1 MRGYAGRLTAAS
13 RVPHRGGEDLV
24 ELRILGSLQLSASD
38 GHSMAA
44 LARQAKRTALLAYL
58 AAAVP
63 RGVHRR
69 DTLLALFWP
78 ESDTPHARAA
88 LNQALYVLRTEL
100 GDGTIVTDGDDQVG
114 LRGDAVWCDATEFE
128 AALDSG
134 RPRDALELYRGHL
147 LEGFFVSGAPEFER
161 WLERERARLRE
172 RASQGAW
179 VLAEATWAEGEPVEA
194 ARWARRG
201 SSLAPAD
208 EAMARRLM
216 TFLSG
221 LGDRAAAIRA
231 FDDYALSL
239 RRDYDLEPS
248 AETQALAATI
258 RKEEQRVPAP
268 RSARAAVS
276 PIEGSRRRR
285 TGLVAALGAVALVGA
300 LGLTVVTRRGGETA
314 PASPGPRILV
324 LPFQNLGANRDAY
337 FSDGITDEIAARLA
351 TVRGLQVV
359 GGRAALRYQG
369 TDKTPRQMRE
379 EIGVDYIL
387 EGTVTW
393 ERGART
399 PGRVRVRPQLINARD
414 DTQLWAAVLD
424 EDMNTTEL
432 FAMLSGITRRVVD
445 ELHVVLEAPK
455 DSGVSAIPT
464 RNLEAYDYYLRARV
478 FVRGAWSASNN
489 RAAIEMLTRA
499 VARDTTFALAY
510 AWLSIAQTNAQWL
523 HAQGADHLQLAKSAA
538 ERALKLDARLP
549 DAQRALGFYYYA
561 CCQDYRRAL
570 VHLERSRA
578 GRPGDAQVIMFI
590 GNAHKRA
597 GRWIDAM
604 RDYEEAASLDPGWHA
619 PLLNLS
625 QAQLWLH
632 RYADAERT
640 ARRALAL
647 EPRDAFAYTLWASVP
662 LLRDG
667 DLVTTRRVVHEAATV
682 SDGYAGMRT
691 PFYSALVSRHY
702 AEALAQLGNKLG
714 PLESGDDWLVSDE
727 IRRAV
732 TFRLL
737 GDSVAARA
745 HFDAARLELEER
757 LKAFAHSPQMQDW
770 LESGLAI
777 CYAGLG
783 RRAEAR
789 EHARRVLGADPV
801 AVDAISGPAALQD
814 VALTYVLLDDRTAA
828 LDMLERLLSVPARFS
843 PQLLRLD
850 PLWDPL
856 RGDPRFERLASIQD

>member
-1 MRGYAGRLTAAS
+1 
-13 RVPHRGGEDLV
+13 LV

-38 GHSMAA
+38 GHSMSA

-63 RGVHRR
+63 RGFHRR

-78 ESDTPHARAA
+78 ESDSPHARAA

-100 GDGTIVTDGDDQVG
+100 GNGTIVTDGDDQVG
-114 LRGDAVWCDATEFE
+114 LSGDAIWCDATAFE
-128 AALDSG
+128 AALDTG
-134 RPRDALELYRGHL
+134 RPRDALAFYRGDL
-147 LEGFFVSGAPEFER
+147 LEGFFVAGAPEFER
-161 WLERERARLRE
+161 WLESERARLRE

-179 VLAEATWAEGEPVEA
+179 ALAEAKAAEGEPVEA
-194 ARWARRG
+194 ERWARRG
-201 SSLAPAD
+201 ATLAPAD

-216 TFLSG
+216 TFLSA

-231 FDDYALSL
+231 YDDFSSSL

-258 RKEEQRVPAP
+258 RQEEQRVPAT
-268 RSARAAVS
+268 RAAGAAVA
-276 PIEGSRRRR
+276 PIQGSRKRRR
-285 TGLVAALGAVALVGA
+285 GLVAALVAVALVSA
-300 LGLTVVTRRGGETA
+300 LGLTVVTRRSGETA
-314 PASPGPRILV
+314 PSLPGPRILV

-337 FSDGITDEIAARLA
+337 FSDGITDEITARLA

-393 ERGART
+393 ERGARS

-414 DTQLWAAVLD
+414 ETQVWAAVLD
-424 EDMNTTEL
+424 EDMSTTEL
-432 FAMLSGITRRVVD
+432 FAMLSGITRRIVD
-445 ELHVVLEAPK
+445 ELHVVLEAPQEPG
-455 DSGVSAIPT
+455 DSAMPT

-478 FVRGAWSASNN
+478 FVRRAWSESNN

-510 AWLSIAQTNAQWL
+510 AWLSIAHANAQWL

-538 ERALKLDARLP
+538 ERALRLDARLP
-549 DAQRALGFYYYA
+549 DAHRALGFYYYA
-561 CCQDYRRAL
+561 CCQDYGRAL
-570 VHLERSRA
+570 IHLERSRA
-578 GRPGDAQVIMFI
+578 GRPSDAQVIMFI

-597 GRWIDAM
+597 GRWTDAM
-604 RDYEEAASLDPGWHA
+604 RDYEEAARLDPGWHA

-632 RYADAERT
+632 QYADAEGT
-640 ARRALAL
+640 ARRALVL

-667 DLVTTRRVVHEAATV
+667 DLVATGRVVREAATV
-682 SDGYAGMRT
+682 SDGYDGMRT
-691 PFYSALVSRHY
+691 PFYSELVSRHY
-702 AEALAQLGNKLG
+702 AAALTHLGNKLG

-737 GDSVAARA
+737 GDSAAARA
-745 HFDAARLELEER
+745 HFESGRLELEGR
-757 LKAFAHSPQMQDW
+757 LAAFAHSPQMLGW

-783 RRAEAR
+783 RRAVALEQVQ
-789 EHARRVLGADPV
+789 RVLAVDPV
-801 AVDAISGPAALQD
+801 AVDAVSGPAALQD
-814 VALTYVLLDDRTAA
+814 VALTYVLLGDRTAA
-828 LDMLERLLSVPARFS
+828 LDILERLLSVPARFS

-856 RGDPRFERLASIQD
+856 RSDPRFERLASIRH

>member
-1 MRGYAGRLTAAS
+1 
-13 RVPHRGGEDLV
+13 LV

-44 LARQAKRTALLAYL
+44 LARQAKRSALLAYL
-58 AAAVP
+58 AVAVP
-63 RGVHRR
+63 RGFHRR
-69 DTLLALFWP
+69 DTLLAMFWP

-114 LRGDAVWCDATEFE
+114 LRGDAVRCDAVEFE

-134 RPRDALELYRGHL
+134 RPRDALELYRGDL

-161 WLERERARLRE
+161 WLERARARLRE

-179 VLAEATWAEGEPVEA
+179 VLAEAKCAEGEPVEA
-194 ARWARRG
+194 GRWARRG

-231 FDDYALSL
+231 YDDFASSL

-248 AETQALAATI
+248 SETQALAATI
-258 RKEEQRVPAP
+258 RLEEQRVPAT
-268 RSARAAVS
+268 RSARAV
-276 PIEGSRRRR
+276 PPMQGSLKRRN
-285 TGLVAALGAVALVGA
+285 GLVAAFVVVALVGT
-300 LGLTVVTRRGGETA
+300 LGYAVATRRGGEA
-314 PASPGPRILV
+314 PSPGPRILV
-324 LPFQNLGANRDAY
+324 LPFQNLGAARDAY
-337 FSDGITDEIAARLA
+337 FSDGITDEITARLA
-351 TVRGLQVV
+351 MVKGLQVV
-359 GGRAALRYQG
+359 GGRAALRYKG

-393 ERGART
+393 QRGARS

-414 DTQLWAAVLD
+414 ETQVWAAVLD
-424 EDMNTTEL
+424 EDMSTTEL
-432 FAMLSGITRRVVD
+432 FALLSGITRRVVD
-445 ELHVVLEAPK
+445 ELHVVLDAPQ
-455 DSGVSAIPT
+455 DSGARAIPT

-478 FVRGAWSASNN
+478 FVRGAWSEANN
-489 RAAIEMLTRA
+489 LAAIELLTRA
-499 VARDTTFALAY
+499 VERDTTFALAY
-510 AWLSIAQTNAQWL
+510 AWLSIAHANAQWL
-523 HAQGADHLQLAKSAA
+523 HGLGADHLQQARSAA
-538 ERALKLDARLP
+538 ERALKFDARLP

-597 GRWIDAM
+597 GQWNDAM

-667 DLVTTRRVVHEAATV
+667 DLVATRRVVREAAKV

-691 PFYSALVSRHY
+691 PFYSDLVSRDY
-702 AEALAQLGNKLG
+702 AAALAQLGDKLG

-737 GDSVAARA
+737 GDSAAARA
-745 HFDAARLELEER
+745 HFESARLELEGR
-757 LKAFAHSPQMQDW
+757 LQAFAHSPQMLGW

-783 RRAEAR
+783 RRPEALER
-789 EHARRVLGADPV
+789 ARRVLGADPV
-801 AVDAISGPAALQD
+801 AVDAVSGPAALQD

-828 LDMLERLLSVPARFS
+828 LDVLEQLLSVPARFS

-856 RGDPRFERLASIQD
+856 RGDPRFERLASSRN

>member
-1 MRGYAGRLTAAS
+1 
-13 RVPHRGGEDLV
+13 
-24 ELRILGSLQLSASD
+24 
-38 GHSMAA
+38 MAA

-63 RGVHRR
+63 RGLHRR

-100 GDGTIVTDGDDQVG
+100 GDGAIVTDGDDQVG
-114 LRGDAVWCDATEFE
+114 LRGDAVWCDATAFE
-128 AALDSG
+128 AALDAG
-134 RPRDALELYRGHL
+134 QYRDALELYRGDL

-161 WLERERARLRE
+161 WLERTRTRLRE

-179 VLAEATWAEGEPVEA
+179 ALAEENAAAEPVEA

-201 SSLAPAD
+201 SSLAFAD

-216 TFLSG
+216 TFLSA

-231 FDDYALSL
+231 YDDFAASL
-239 RRDYDLEPS
+239 KRDYDLAPS

-258 RKEEQRVPAP
+258 REEEQQVPATGSP
-268 RSARAAVS
+268 RAAA
-276 PIEGSRRRR
+276 PIPGSRKRRR
-285 TGLVAALGAVALVGA
+285 GLVAALVVVALVGG
-300 LGLTVVTRRGGETA
+300 LGLRVVTRRVER
-314 PASPGPRILV
+314 PRILV
-324 LPFQNLGANRDAY
+324 LPFQNLGGAGDAY
-337 FSDGITDEIAARLA
+337 LSDGITDEITARLA
-351 TVRGLQVV
+351 TVKGLQVV

-369 TDKTPRQMRE
+369 TAKTPRQMRE
-379 EIGVDYIL
+379 EIGVDYVL
-387 EGTVTW
+387 AGTVTW
-393 ERGART
+393 ERGARS

-414 DTQLWAAVLD
+414 ETQVWAAVLD
-424 EDMNTTEL
+424 EDMSTTKL

-445 ELHVVLEAPK
+445 ELHVVLDAPQEA
-455 DSGVSAIPT
+455 GVSAIPT
-464 RNLEAYDYYLRARV
+464 RNLEAYDYYLRGRV
-478 FVRGAWSASNN
+478 FVRGAWSEPNN

-499 VARDTTFALAY
+499 VERDTMFALAY
-510 AWLSIAQTNAQWL
+510 AWLSIAHANAQWL
-523 HAQGADHLQLAKSAA
+523 HAQGPIHVQQAKTAAD
-538 ERALKLDARLP
+538 RALRLDARLP
-549 DAQRALGFYYYA
+549 DVQRALGFYYYA

-570 VHLERSRA
+570 VHFERSRA
-578 GRPGDAQVIMFI
+578 ARPGDAQLIMFI

-597 GRWIDAM
+597 GQWIDAM

-632 RYADAERT
+632 QYADAEGS

-667 DLVTTRRVVHEAATV
+667 DVEATRRVVSEAATV
-682 SDGYAGMRT
+682 SDGYDGMRT
-691 PFYSALVSRHY
+691 PFYSELVSRHY
-702 AEALAQLGNKLG
+702 AAALAHLGNTLG
-714 PLESGDDWLVSDE
+714 PLESGDDFLVSDE

-737 GDSVAARA
+737 GDSAAARA
-745 HFDAARLELEER
+745 HFESGRRELEAR
-757 LKAFAHSPQMQDW
+757 VDAFANSPQMLGW

-783 RRAEAR
+783 RREAAV
-789 EHARRVLGADPV
+789 EKAQRVLAADPV

-814 VALTYVLLDDRTAA
+814 LALTYVLLGDQTAA
-828 LDMLERLLSVPARFS
+828 LDVLERLLSVPARFS

-856 RGDPRFERLASIQD
+856 RGDRRFERLASIRN

>member
-1 MRGYAGRLTAAS
+1 
-13 RVPHRGGEDLV
+13 
-24 ELRILGSLQLSASD
+24 
-38 GHSMAA
+38 MAA
-44 LARQAKRTALLAYL
+44 LARQAKRSALLAYL

-63 RGVHRR
+63 RGLHRR

-100 GDGTIVTDGDDQVG
+100 GDDTIVTDGDDQVG
-114 LRGDAVWCDATEFE
+114 LRGDAVWCDAAAFE
-128 AALDSG
+128 AALDAG
-134 RPRDALELYRGHL
+134 RPHDALELYRGDL

-161 WLERERARLRE
+161 WLERARARLRE
-172 RASQGAW
+172 RAAQGAW
-179 VLAEATWAEGEPVEA
+179 ALADAKAAAGEPVDA

-221 LGDRAAAIRA
+221 LGDRAAAVRA
-231 FDDYALSL
+231 YDEFAASL
-239 RRDYDLEPS
+239 KRDYDLAPS
-248 AETQALAATI
+248 AGTQALAATI
-258 RKEEQRVPAP
+258 RAEEHQVPATS
-268 RSARAAVS
+268 SARAAVA
-276 PIEGSRRRR
+276 PIPGSGKRRS
-285 TGLVAALGAVALVGA
+285 GLVAALVAVVLVGA
-300 LGLTVVTRRGGETA
+300 LGLTVVTRRGAETA
-314 PASPGPRILV
+314 PSAVRPRILV
-324 LPFQNLGANRDAY
+324 LPFQNLGGARDAY
-337 FSDGITDEIAARLA
+337 LSDGITDEITARLA
-351 TVRGLQVV
+351 TVKGLQVV
-359 GGRAALRYQG
+359 GGRSALRYQG
-369 TDKTPRQMRE
+369 TAKTPRQMRE
-379 EIGVDYIL
+379 EIGVDYVL
-387 EGTVTW
+387 VGTVTW
-393 ERGART
+393 ERNAKS

-414 DTQLWAAVLD
+414 ETQVWAAVLD

-445 ELHVVLEAPK
+445 EVHVALDAPQEA
-455 DSGVSAIPT
+455 GVSAIPT
-464 RNLEAYDYYLRARV
+464 RNLEAYDYYLRGRV
-478 FVRGAWSASNN
+478 FVRGAWSERNN

-510 AWLSIAQTNAQWL
+510 AWLSIAHANAQWL
-523 HAQGADHLQLAKSAA
+523 HAQGAAHLALAKTAA
-538 ERALKLDARLP
+538 DRALKFDPRLP
-549 DAQRALGFYYYA
+549 DVQRALGFYYYA

-570 VHLERSRA
+570 VHFERSRA
-578 GRPGDAQVIMFI
+578 ARPGDAQLIMFI

-597 GRWIDAM
+597 GQWIDAM
-604 RDYEEAASLDPGWHA
+604 RDYEEAASLDPAWHA

-632 RYADAERT
+632 RYVDAEAT

-647 EPRDAFAYTLWASVP
+647 EPRDAFAYTMWASVP

-667 DLVTTRRVVHEAATV
+667 DLEATGRVVREAATV
-682 SDGYAGMRT
+682 SDGYDGMRT
-691 PFYSALVSRHY
+691 PFYSELVSRHY
-702 AEALAQLGNKLG
+702 AAALTHLGDRLG
-714 PLESGDDWLVSDE
+714 PLESGDDFLVSDE

-737 GDSVAARA
+737 GDSAAARA
-745 HFDAARLELEER
+745 HFESGRLELEGR
-757 LKAFAHSPQMQDW
+757 LAAFAHSPQMLGW

-783 RRAEAR
+783 RRDAAR
-789 EHARRVLGADPV
+789 ERARRVLVADPV

-814 VALTYVLLDDRTAA
+814 LALTYVLLGDRTAA
-828 LDMLERLLSVPARFS
+828 LDVLERLLSVPARFS

-856 RGDPRFERLASIQD
+856 RGDARFERLASKRS